1 MFGKYA
7 MDKRTSVRVDLVH
20 QQSATNDWIWGY
32 NGVPFSYSDGTTLS
46 QKPTQSVGYLGVTYI
61 YVWQ

>member
-1 MFGKYA
+1 
-7 MDKRTSVRVDLVH
+7 VH